1 MKTLISTVIVSV
13 LLTVQ
18 IYSQNYLEKSLQTYQ
33 NPDQLVTLSANIPFN
48 QAIALISKISEKT
61 TGKKVIS
68 TVQIDSAVGFE
79 IKNMNY
85 FKALVVLVKSEGLV
99 YEETPDLIIV
109 KRAGTSSEVHTK
121 DNYVS
126 ADAREV
132 KISAVFFEA
141 DVNKERQ
148 LGINWQTLLSGANGS
163 VNGNLNGF
171 VPANAQNSNSSTTG
185 GTSTGTSGST
195 GSTTIQQSPDFNIT
209 GTANYNIG
217 GFFGQATAIFKLF
230 ENENVGQIISSPNIT
245 VLNGTD
251 ARLQDGQD
259 ISIKQRDFSGN
270 IIDNFY
276 SVGSIVTVT
285 PNIITDEGIRY
296 ILLKIHVERSS
307 FVPDPTNTII
317 NKTSA
322 DTRVVLLNGEETVI
336 GGMYIDQTTKV
347 RTGIPFLKDLPWWFF
362 GLRYIF
368 GSDQNQVSKKELVI
382 LIRAS
387 LVPTLKE
394 RLAEPSEENLLRKEL
409 QNERNQLKH
418 YQFNE
423 SQSNDVKK

>member
-1 MKTLISTVIVSV
+1 M
-13 LLTVQ
+13 
-18 IYSQNYLEKSLQTYQ
+18 
-33 NPDQLVTLSANIPFN
+33 NIDT
-48 QAIALISKISEKT
+48 AI
-61 TGKKVIS
+61 
-68 TVQIDSAVGFE
+68 GFE

-85 FKALVVLVKSEGLV
+85 FKALVILVRSVGLI
-99 YEETPDLIIV
+99 YKETPDVIIV
-109 KRAGTSSEVHTK
+109 EKSGTESEVRTK
-121 DNYVS
+121 ENYVP
-126 ADAREV
+126 ANAREV

-171 VPANAQNSNSSTTG
+171 VPQNAQTSASTPAGGTPSSTTV
-185 GTSTGTSGST
+185 
-195 GSTTIQQSPDFNIT
+195 QQSPDFNIT
-209 GTANYNIG
+209 GTANYNVG

-285 PNIITDEGIRY
+285 PNIITDDGIRY

-382 LIRAS
+382 LIRAN
-387 LVPTLKE
+387 LVPSLKE
-394 RLAEPSEENLLRKEL
+394 RLSEPPEENQLRMEL
-409 QNERNQLKH
+409 QNERSSLKH
-418 YQFNE
+418 YQFNG

>member
-1 MKTLISTVIVSV
+1 MKTFISTVLIS
-13 LLTVQ
+13 LFFTVQ
-18 IYSQNYLEKSLQTYQ
+18 IFSQTYLEKSLQNYQ
-33 NPDQLVTLSANIPFN
+33 NPDQLVTLSPTIPFN

-61 TGKKVIS
+61 TGRKIVS
-68 TVQIDSAVGFE
+68 TVNIDTAIGFE

-85 FKALVVLVKSEGLV
+85 FKALVILVRSVGLI
-99 YEETPDLIIV
+99 YKETPDVIIV
-109 KRAGTSSEVHTK
+109 EKSGTESEVRTK
-121 DNYVS
+121 ENYVP
-126 ADAREV
+126 ANAREV

-171 VPANAQNSNSSTTG
+171 VPQNSQ
-185 GTSTGTSGST
+185 TSGST
-195 GSTTIQQSPDFNIT
+195 PAGGTPTGTPSSTTVQQSPDFNIT

-259 ISIKQRDFSGN
+259 ISIMQRDFSGN
-270 IIDNFY
+270 IITSFY

-285 PNIITDEGIRY
+285 PNIITDNGIRY

-368 GSDQNQVSKKELVI
+368 GSDQNRVSKKELVI
-382 LIRAS
+382 LIRAN
-387 LVPTLKE
+387 LVPSLKE
-394 RLAEPSEENLLRKEL
+394 RLSEPPEENLLRMEL
-409 QNERNQLKH
+409 QNERSRLKH

>member
-1 MKTLISTVIVSV
+1 MQTFISTVFIS
-13 LLTVQ
+13 LFFTVQ
-18 IYSQNYLEKSLQTYQ
+18 IFSQTYLEKSLQNYQ
-33 NPDQLVTLSANIPFN
+33 NPDQLVTLSPTIPFN

-68 TVQIDSAVGFE
+68 TVSIDTAIGFE

-85 FKALVVLVKSEGLV
+85 FKALVILVRSVGLV
-99 YEETPDLIIV
+99 YKETPDVIMV
-109 KRAGTSSEVHTK
+109 EKSGTESELHTK
-121 DNYVS
+121 ENYVP
-126 ADAREV
+126 ANAREV

-148 LGINWQTLLSGANGS
+148 LVINWQTLLSGANGS

-171 VPANAQNSNSSTTG
+171 VPENAQ
-185 GTSTGTSGST
+185 TSGSSGGTAT
-195 GSTTIQQSPDFNIT
+195 GTTGTTGTTTVQQAPDFNIT

-245 VLNGTD
+245 VLSGTD

-285 PNIITDEGIRY
+285 PNIITDDGIRY

-307 FVPDPTNTII
+307 LVPDPTNTII

-347 RTGIPFLKDLPWWFF
+347 RTGVPILKDLPWWFF

-368 GSDQNQVSKKELVI
+368 GSDDNQVSKKELVI
-382 LIRAS
+382 LIRAN
-387 LVPTLKE
+387 LVPSLQE
-394 RLAEPSEENLLRKEL
+394 RLTEPPEDNQLREEL
-409 QNERNQLKH
+409 QNERNRLKH
-418 YQFNE
+418 YQFNG

>member
-1 MKTLISTVIVSV
+1 MKTFISTVLIS
-13 LLTVQ
+13 LFFTVQ
-18 IYSQNYLEKSLQTYQ
+18 IFSQTYLEKSLQNYQ
-33 NPDQLVTLSANIPFN
+33 NPDQLVTLSPTIPFN

-61 TGKKVIS
+61 TGRKVVS
-68 TVQIDSAVGFE
+68 TVNIDTAIGFE

-85 FKALVVLVKSEGLV
+85 FKALVILVRSVGLI
-99 YEETPDLIIV
+99 YKETPDVIIV
-109 KRAGTSSEVHTK
+109 EKSGAESEVHTK
-121 DNYVS
+121 ENYVP
-126 ADAREV
+126 ANAREV

-171 VPANAQNSNSSTTG
+171 VPQNAQTSGLPSTGGTPTGTTSSTTV
-185 GTSTGTSGST
+185 
-195 GSTTIQQSPDFNIT
+195 QQSPDFNIT

-285 PNIITDEGIRY
+285 PNIITDDGIRY

-382 LIRAS
+382 LIRAN
-387 LVPTLKE
+387 LVPSLKE
-394 RLAEPSEENLLRKEL
+394 RLSEPPEENQLRMEL
-409 QNERNQLKH
+409 QNERNSLKH
-418 YQFNE
+418 YQFNG